1 MPLEKIVVESN
12 RAWALWRI
20 AEDEQSLNYEISP
33 YETISNTLTNPQKR
47 LEWLAGRVLTKHVMK
62 ALQLN
67 FQGIIKDEYGKPFPT
82 GFNYQLSLSHSFPHV
97 AVLIDQ
103 HEPVGIDLEQ
113 PKEKLFRIAPRI
125 HHPEELQDAGTNI
138 IKHCIYWC
146 AKESLVKF
154 YGKKDLIFAENLFI
168 NPFRCKEEDDITGKI
183 IIRGVESVIPLHYIT
198 YSNFVV
204 VFTTRSQSHL

>member
-33 YETISNTLTNPQKR
+33 YETISNTLTNSQKR

-67 FQGIIKDEYGKPFPT
+67 FQGITKDEFGKPFPT
-82 GFNYQLSLSHSFPHV
+82 GYDYQLSLSHSFPHV

-183 IIRGVESVIPLHYIT
+183 IIRGVESVI
-198 YSNFVV
+198 
-204 VFTTRSQSHL
+204 

>member
-20 AEDEQSLNYEISP
+20 AEDEQSLMYEISP
-33 YETISNTLTNPQKR
+33 YETISNTLTSPQKR
-47 LEWLAGRVLTKHVMK
+47 LEWLAGRVLTKHAMQ

-67 FQGIIKDEYGKPFPT
+67 FQGITKDEYGKPFPT
-82 GFNYQLSLSHSFPHV
+82 GFSHQLSLSHSFPHV

-103 HEPVGIDLEQ
+103 YEAVGIDLEQ
-113 PKEKLFRIAPRI
+113 PKEKLLRIAPRI
-125 HHPEELQDAGTNI
+125 HHAEELQDVGTNI
-138 IKHCIYWC
+138 VKHCIYWC

-204 VFTTRSQSHL
+204 VFTTRSQSYL

>member
-1 MPLEKIVVESN
+1 ME
-12 RAWALWRI
+12 
-20 AEDEQSLNYEISP
+20 
-33 YETISNTLTNPQKR
+33 
-47 LEWLAGRVLTKHVMK
+47 

-67 FQGIIKDEYGKPFPT
+67 FQGITKDEYGKPFPT
-82 GFNYQLSLSHSFPHV
+82 GFSHQLSLSHSFPHV

-125 HHPEELQDAGTNI
+125 HHPKELQDAGTNI
-138 IKHCIYWC
+138 VKHCIYWC

-204 VFTTRSQSHL
+204 VFTTRSRSYL